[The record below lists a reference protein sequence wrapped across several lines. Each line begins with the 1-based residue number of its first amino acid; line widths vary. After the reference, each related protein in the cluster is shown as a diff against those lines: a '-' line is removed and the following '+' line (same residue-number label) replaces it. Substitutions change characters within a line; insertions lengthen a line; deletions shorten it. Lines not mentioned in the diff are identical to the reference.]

1 MDIQT
6 TTGCIYNDFDMK
18 CPYCGCTTSKVV
30 DKRDN
35 NEESTTR
42 RRRQCLRC
50 GRRYTTY
57 ERIEKVDISIE
68 KKDGSLEN
76 FDSQKLKKGIMKAI
90 DQKRIP
96 EEDIDEFC
104 EEVERRVL
112 TSPEPL
118 NSNEIG
124 NMVLTWLRTK
134 DPLAYMRFASIYKN
148 FESIK
153 DFKEELNNII

>member
-1 MDIQT
+1 
-6 TTGCIYNDFDMK
+6 MK

-35 NEESTTR
+35 NEEGTTR

-57 ERIEKVDISIE
+57 ERIEKVDISIV

-76 FDSQKLKKGIMKAI
+76 FDCKKLEKGIMKAI
-90 DQKRIP
+90 DPRRIP
-96 EEDIDEFC
+96 REEIEAFC

-112 TSPEPL
+112 TNPDPL
-118 NSNEIG
+118 TTTKIG
-124 NMVLTWLRTK
+124 EMVLTWLRTK

-153 DFKEELNNII
+153 DFKEELDNII

>member
-1 MDIQT
+1 
-6 TTGCIYNDFDMK
+6 MK

-35 NEESTTR
+35 NEEGTTR

-57 ERIEKVDISIE
+57 ERIEKVDISIM

-76 FDSQKLKKGIMKAI
+76 FDCQKLKKGILKAVDTDRIAEDDI
-90 DQKRIP
+90 DQ
-96 EEDIDEFC
+96 FC
-104 EEVERRVL
+104 EEAERRVL
-112 TSPEPL
+112 TSPQPL
-118 NSNEIG
+118 STTEIG
-124 NMVLTWLRTK
+124 KMVLTWLRTK
-134 DPLAYMRFASIYKN
+134 DPLAYMRFASVYKD

-153 DFKEELNNII
+153 DFREELDNII